1 MLCELKGGE
10 ELNRLKN
17 KSKGTSIVVGYFKG
31 LLYDNNI
38 PVAQIASWN
47 EFGTETIPPRPFM
60 RNSIRN
66 NRKKWIK
73 LYRDRIIRNKLNINR
88 SSNYIANIM
97 VGDVK
102 TSIDKL
108 LNPPNRPSTIEKKKS
123 SHPLIDTGR
132 LKNSLT
138 YEITAK

>member
-10 ELNRLKN
+10 KLNRLKN
-17 KSKGTSIVVGYFKG
+17 KLKGTSIAVGYFKG

-38 PVAQIASWN
+38 PMVQIASWN

-97 VGDVK
+97 VVDVK
-102 TSIDKL
+102 TSIDKQ
-108 LNPPNRPSTIEKKKS
+108 LNPPNRPSTIEEKKS

-132 LKNSLT
+132 LNNSLT